1 MKTGI
6 IDVGGGMRDAYGA
19 GIYDWCL
26 DNDVSFDYCIG
37 VSAGS
42 ANLSTFLAG
51 QRGRNI
57 KFYTDYD
64 LREECMSMKNYVR
77 TRNFVDLEYVYGTL
91 SNSDGECPLD
101 FDAVMKNPAEFK
113 IVATDSISG
122 KPHYFDK
129 TDMSQDDYGAIKAS
143 SCVPAANQP
152 YYVNGTRYFDGG
164 ISDPIPVRKCFE
176 DGCDK
181 VVLILTRP
189 RDFERSPKKDR
200 VTTNI
205 LRTKYPNAAKA
216 MKMRA
221 EIYNYQLRLAKEYEK
236 EGRLLILAPDDIG
249 GMKTLTKDREMIEA
263 LYHKG
268 YNDAAAIR
276 DFLGI

>member
-6 IDVGGGMRDAYGA
+6 IDVGGGMRAAYGA

-64 LREECMSMKNYVR
+64 LCEECMSMKNYVR

-152 YYVNGTRYFDGG
+152 DYVNGTIYVDGG

>member
-113 IVATDSISG
+113 IVATESISG

-129 TDMSQDDYGAIKAS
+129 EITF
-143 SCVPAANQP
+143 PALNKL
-152 YYVNGTRYFDGG
+152 R
-164 ISDPIPVRKCFE
+164 
-176 DGCDK
+176 DK
-181 VVLILTRP
+181 
-189 RDFERSPKKDR
+189 
-200 VTTNI
+200 
-205 LRTKYPNAAKA
+205 
-216 MKMRA
+216 
-221 EIYNYQLRLAKEYEK
+221 
-236 EGRLLILAPDDIG
+236 
-249 GMKTLTKDREMIEA
+249 
-263 LYHKG
+263 
-268 YNDAAAIR
+268 
-276 DFLGI
+276 